1 MNALMPIRTV
11 GRSAKPLEAQFVREL
26 GRADVEALGA
36 EKGSKPPALVRISE
50 RHHALARTLAAGTSA
65 GEAAIIC
72 RYELSRVSI
81 LQSDPAFRELVEFY
95 RGEVT
100 DKYLGLHE
108 QLATLSA
115 DATALLQDQ
124 LERDLELPIEE
135 RKLSPGQ
142 LMEVTKLGA
151 DRTGHGP
158 QSSALNLNVNVDLAA
173 RLQAARQRV
182 AQRQIPVFLDGDSE

>member
-1 MNALMPIRTV
+1 MNAMLPIRTV
-11 GRSAKPLEAQFVREL
+11 GRAAKPLIYAITREL
-26 GRADVEALGA
+26 EPADIAALGT
-36 EKGSKPPALVRISE
+36 EKGSKAPALVRISE
-50 RHHALARTLAAGTSA
+50 RHHALARTLASGTSSS
-65 GEAAIIC
+65 EAAIIC
-72 RYELSRVSI
+72 RYDISRVSI
-81 LQSDPAFRELVEFY
+81 LQSDPAFKELVEFY

-124 LERDLELPIEE
+124 LERDLDLPIEE

-158 QSSALNLNVNVDLAA
+158 QTSAVNLNVNMDLAS

-182 AQRQIPVFLDGDSE
+182 AQRTITVEEDVE